1 MRNKNHNKVLAGF
14 VRSFVAL
21 GLFLGLSVN
30 LFAQH
35 GQTEKKSSTPIAQ
48 QALNT
53 QTALVS
59 EFDVNGLK
67 VLVKRRINS
76 STVSAQLFIRGGVQ
90 NIASKK
96 AAGIEGL
103 MLDVMSEASV
113 KFPREK
119 LRAELS
125 RTGTVINSGS
135 NYDYSLLALASTR
148 QAFDRSWE
156 LFTDVALNPSFTA
169 EDVKLVRD
177 RRMTALRNIGDDPDS
192 FLQQQQEKVV
202 YSGHPYSLDPSGTI
216 ETISGITAMSLRA
229 YHQQVMKTSQL
240 LLVIVGDVDADSLK
254 QRIAASFGKLPRGD
268 YKPQPVQ
275 QLVFSGSTVDVTA
288 RQLETNYI
296 QGVFAAP
303 ALSEQDFY
311 AMRAA
316 TAILE
321 QRVFAEV
328 REKENLSYAPD
339 AFLRTQGANLG
350 GIYVTTDESNK
361 AVRIMLNEIEKLKTV
376 PVDSYVLGMITGSYL
391 TRYYLGQETNAA
403 QAATL
408 AQYELIGGGWK
419 NSFEYLDKLRAVT
432 AADIQRVAKKYMK
445 NIRFVVVGNP
455 ASVDKAIF
463 TALSAG

>member
-1 MRNKNHNKVLAGF
+1 MRNKNHNKVLAGL
-14 VRSFVAL
+14 VRSFIAL
-21 GLFLGLSVN
+21 GLFLSLSTN
-30 LFAQH
+30 LLAQH
-35 GQTEKKSSTPIAQ
+35 SQTETKSSTPITQ

-53 QTALVS
+53 QIGLVS
-59 EFDVNGLK
+59 EFEVNGLK
-67 VLVKRRINS
+67 VLVKRRANS
-76 STVSAQLFIRGGVQ
+76 STVAAGLFIRGGVQ
-90 NIASKK
+90 NIANKS

-103 MLDVMSEASV
+103 MLDAMSEASA

-135 NYDYSLLALASTR
+135 NYDYSVLALASTR
-148 QAFDRSWE
+148 QTFDRSWDI
-156 LFTDVALNPSFTA
+156 FTDVALNPSFTA

-177 RRMTALRNIGDDPDS
+177 RRVTALRNIGDDPDS

-202 YSGHPYSLDPSGTI
+202 YLGHPYSLDPTGTI
-216 ETISGITAMSLRA
+216 ETVSGITAMSLRA

-240 LLVIVGDVDADSLK
+240 LLVIVGDVDVDSLK
-254 QRIAASFGKLPRGD
+254 QRIAASFGKLPRGE

-275 QLVFSGSTVDVTA
+275 QLVFNGSTVDVTA

-296 QGVFAAP
+296 QGVFTAP
-303 ALSEQDFY
+303 ALSDQDFY

-316 TAILE
+316 MSILQE
-321 QRVFAEV
+321 RVFTEV
-328 REKENLSYAPD
+328 RRKENLSYAPD

-361 AVRIMLNEIEKLKTV
+361 AVGIMLNEIEKLKTV
-376 PVDSYVLGMITGSYL
+376 PVESYDLGSVTGLYL
-391 TRYYLGQETNAA
+391 TTYYLGQETNAA
-403 QAATL
+403 QASTL

-432 AADIQRVAKKYMK
+432 AQDIQRVAKKYMK

>member
-1 MRNKNHNKVLAGF
+1 MRNKNHNKVLVGF
-14 VRSFVAL
+14 IRSSVAL
-21 GLFLGLSVN
+21 GLFLSLSVN

-35 GQTEKKSSTPIAQ
+35 GQTQTKSNTPIAQ

-53 QTALVS
+53 QIALVS

-67 VLVKRRINS
+67 VLVKRRMNS
-76 STVSAQLFIRGGVQ
+76 STVSAGLFIRGGVQ
-90 NIASKK
+90 NMTNKN
-96 AAGIEGL
+96 AGIEGL
-103 MLDVMSEASV
+103 MLDVMSESSA

-135 NYDYSLLALASTR
+135 NYDYSVLALASTR
-148 QAFDRSWE
+148 QTFDRSWDV
-156 LFTDVALNPSFTA
+156 FTDVALNPSFTA
-169 EDVKLVRD
+169 EDVKLVRE
-177 RRMTALRNIGDDPDS
+177 RRVTALRNIGDDPDS

-202 YSGHPYSLDPSGTI
+202 YSGHPYSNDPTGTI
-216 ETISGITAMSLRA
+216 ETISGVTAETLRA
-229 YHQQVMKTSQL
+229 YHKQVMNTSQL
-240 LLVIVGDVDADSLK
+240 LLVVVGDVDADSLK
-254 QRIAASFGKLPRGD
+254 QRIAASFGKLPRGT
-268 YKPQPVQ
+268 YKQQPVQ
-275 QLVFSGSTVDVTA
+275 QLIFSSSTVDVTA

-296 QGVFAAP
+296 QGLFSAP
-303 ALSEQDFY
+303 ALSDQDFY

-316 TAILE
+316 MSILQE
-321 QRVFAEV
+321 RVFTEV
-328 REKENLSYAPD
+328 RRKENLSYAPD
-339 AFLRTQGANLG
+339 AFLRTQGANVG
-350 GIYVTTDESNK
+350 GIYVTTDQSNK
-361 AVRIMLNEIEKLKTV
+361 AVGIMLNEIERLKTT
-376 PVDSYVLGMITGSYL
+376 PVDLYDLGSVTGLYL
-391 TRYYLGQETNAA
+391 TTYYLGQETNAA

-432 AADIQRVAKKYMK
+432 AEDIQRVAKKYMK